1 MRTGCVICSHKKI
14 DEINKRLINKSH
26 SGESFQ
32 TIADYFGLSKTTLLS
47 HFNGN
52 PDKNEPS
59 HIVELLSKSTE
70 LTVLS
75 NFSLYLL
82 LVFLGSSGSCF
93 L

>member
-75 NFSLYLL
+75 NFSLYL
-82 LVFLGSSGSCF
+82 
-93 L
+93 